1 MYSEQIAGKDKIFTC
16 SKQLFCEIQDVLSCV
31 FKFTFANGP

>member
-16 SKQLFCEIQDVLSCV
+16 SKQIFDKIQDVLSCV
-31 FKFTFANGP
+31 FKFDFANGS